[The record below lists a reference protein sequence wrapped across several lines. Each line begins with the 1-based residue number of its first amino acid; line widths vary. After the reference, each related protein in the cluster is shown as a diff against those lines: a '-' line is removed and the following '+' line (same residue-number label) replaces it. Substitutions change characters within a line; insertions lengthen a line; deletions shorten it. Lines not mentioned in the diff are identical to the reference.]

1 MVTDTRHQW
10 RVVVIIRISS
20 ERPRWCV
27 PIQAATLSFCPSV
40 CAVLLSMAQEP
51 IHEHVPVFEG
61 KFRIV
66 YKIRINSSRTFI
78 ASLGNGKELAVT
90 GELNYQA

>member
-1 MVTDTRHQW
+1 
-10 RVVVIIRISS
+10 
-20 ERPRWCV
+20 
-27 PIQAATLSFCPSV
+27 
-40 CAVLLSMAQEP
+40 MAQEP